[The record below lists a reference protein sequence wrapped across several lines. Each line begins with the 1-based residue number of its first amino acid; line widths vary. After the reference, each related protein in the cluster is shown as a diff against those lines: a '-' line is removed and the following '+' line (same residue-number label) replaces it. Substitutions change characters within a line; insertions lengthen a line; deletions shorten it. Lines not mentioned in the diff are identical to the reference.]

1 MAGPFT
7 FGIEEE
13 YFLVDAETKSLV
25 REMPQAFLDAA
36 KSAADGRISQE
47 FLQPQIEVISS
58 PHERMA
64 DALAEVRE
72 LRRTAVNATSTPAR
86 SSIPRC
92 RA

>member
-25 REMPQAFLDAA
+25 RAMPQAFLDDAR
-36 KSAADGRISQE
+36 SAAAGRISQE

-58 PHERMA
+58 LGCAAPKGA
-64 DALAEVRE
+64 PLSTG
-72 LRRTAVNATSTPAR
+72 RRS
-86 SSIPRC
+86 
-92 RA
+92 